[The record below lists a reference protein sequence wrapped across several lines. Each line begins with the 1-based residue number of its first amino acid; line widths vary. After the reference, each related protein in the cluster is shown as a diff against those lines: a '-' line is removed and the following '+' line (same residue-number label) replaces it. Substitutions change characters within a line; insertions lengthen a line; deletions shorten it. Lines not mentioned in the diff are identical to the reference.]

1 MSEPLTKEYFE
12 EQIDLMMTTVKEGF
26 DAVDQRFDAVD
37 QRFNLIEGDIAHIKE
52 RLTSVE
58 SEVRALS
65 ANMVTKQYL
74 DAKFDQLLALQ
85 HRDSLFKRQLLLALE
100 QAKVLTPE
108 GRAKLEQL
116 IPS

>member
-1 MSEPLTKEYFE
+1 MSELLNKEQLSLVE
-12 EQIDLMMTTVKEGF
+12 NEICTLNIKMM
-26 DAVDQRFDAVD
+26 
-37 QRFNLIEGDIAHIKE
+37 
-52 RLTSVE
+52 
-58 SEVRALS
+58 
-65 ANMVTKQYL
+65 TKQYL